1 MKRIISVTLL
11 AIFGTTLLAGCA
23 SEVANCTSDQKSET
37 YGQYEILICGYADSI
52 TEVCHEIE
60 YEFADKEK
68 YDTIKPEES
77 LEFTL
82 NNEKKFVEYIPS
94 SPEYR
99 EVNYFS
105 EYKYKDSAGNEYW
118 FDDKEMLTRYWNC
131 NVSKE
136 GKIVTQEEC
145 AEIARNFVKGIIDTS
160 EYRCSVKTEEWLGE
174 KRYYVLFSKYIG
186 EIETTDHAEVYLNLN
201 GEITSYSGFM
211 LNRISLKT
219 SIADI
224 DLNAVA
230 EALRQKLDIT
240 YEKAKGNYDRVEYS
254 EPDFQLTVLKNG
266 QRGLFT
272 YVEVRCVNN
281 VGECETHMNE
291 LLKIVIPLP

>member
-1 MKRIISVTLL
+1 MSSLLTMKR
-11 AIFGTTLLAGCA
+11 
-23 SEVANCTSDQKSET
+23 
-37 YGQYEILICGYADSI
+37 
-52 TEVCHEIE
+52 
-60 YEFADKEK
+60 
-68 YDTIKPEES
+68 S
-77 LEFTL
+77 LSQ
-82 NNEKKFVEYIPS
+82 YIPS

-219 SIADI
+219 SIAGI
-224 DLNAVA
+224 DLNAVT